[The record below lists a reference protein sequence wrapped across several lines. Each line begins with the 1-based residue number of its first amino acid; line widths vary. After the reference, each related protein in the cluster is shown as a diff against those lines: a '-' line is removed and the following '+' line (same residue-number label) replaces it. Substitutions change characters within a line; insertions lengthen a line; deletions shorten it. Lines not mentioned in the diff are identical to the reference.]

1 MLSIKSAVVL
11 SVIFCGHLFA
21 QPEGFYLVEGD
32 ASPPVIDSNGCYV
45 VKVGKSATIN
55 WDSFSINENETF
67 RFEQEDSE
75 SSVINFVTG
84 ESQGRILGNLQSKGK
99 VYLNHPN
106 EIFIGPA
113 GDVNAPHIFLV
124 SEQGKLEVNGTL
136 TATLSSGKG
145 GKIHVL
151 GKEVEIQGSAVIDA
165 SGAAGEGEVLIGGSF
180 QGKDRSIPHSQRTI
194 VHQGAQ
200 ISVIAKALALPKI

>member
-1 MLSIKSAVVL
+1 MLSLRSTAVL
-11 SVIFCGHLFA
+11 SIIFCGHLFA
-21 QPEGFYLVEGD
+21 QPEGFYLVDGD
-32 ASPPVIDSNGCYV
+32 ASPPVIDSTGCYV

-84 ESQGRILGNLQSKGK
+84 DSQSAILGNLQSNGK
-99 VYLNHPN
+99 LYLTHPN

-113 GDVNAPHIFLV
+113 GNLSGPNIFLV

-136 TATLSSGKG
+136 TANISSGKG

-165 SGAAGEGEVLIGGSF
+165 SGSAGEGEVLIGGSF
-180 QGKDRSIPHSQRTI
+180 QGKDRSIPHSERTV